1 MGVGDMHNTGRGM
14 ERDIRIVFSMYPNS
28 IRVSV
33 RVRMYWSCPVS
44 HLFTSSPRLFFPGPV
59 QSVARESTS
68 SNGDG
73 TGTTLTAC

>member
-14 ERDIRIVFSMYPNS
+14 ERDIRVVFSMYPNS

-44 HLFTSSPRLFFPGPV
+44 HLFTSSPRVPSRASRERARQAMATV
-59 QSVARESTS
+59 QVRP
-68 SNGDG
+68 
-73 TGTTLTAC
+73 